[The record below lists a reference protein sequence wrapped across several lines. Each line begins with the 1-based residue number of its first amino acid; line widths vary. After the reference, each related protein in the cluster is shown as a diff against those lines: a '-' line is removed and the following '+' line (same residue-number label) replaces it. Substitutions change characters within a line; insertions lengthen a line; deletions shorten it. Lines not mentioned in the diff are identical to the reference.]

1 MQKKLTIQDI
11 ARLAG
16 VPKATVARVLYRNP
30 SVAAGLSEWVMRII
44 QEHAFVPNI
53 TATGLAGGR
62 IRLFGVLTPPL
73 TWPAV
78 SKILCGTAEYEA
90 RGARVPEELAQVGFA
105 DNILPAHMHPLL
117 TTVRQLFSEMGHKAI
132 EILLTMIDPDHEL
145 LKSSRKEGY
154 CLVQRGMVQALG
166 G

>member
-16 VPKATVARVLYRNP
+16 AYRANFARVLKRDS
-30 SVAAGLSEWVMRII
+30 SVAADLSAWVMHII
-44 QEHAFVPNI
+44 QEHAFVPNV
-53 TATGLAGGR
+53 TVTGPAGGR

-78 SKILCGTAEYEA
+78 SEVLRGTAEYEA
-90 RGARVPEELAQVGFA
+90 QGVRISEELAQVGFA
-105 DNILPAHMHPLL
+105 DNILPAHMHPPL
-117 TTVRQLFSEMGHKAI
+117 TTVHQLFSEMGHRAI
-132 EILLTMIDPDHEL
+132 EIFLRLIDPDHEP
-145 LKSSRKEGY
+145 LKSSRKEGF
-154 CLVQRGMVQALG
+154 CLIQRGIVRTLG